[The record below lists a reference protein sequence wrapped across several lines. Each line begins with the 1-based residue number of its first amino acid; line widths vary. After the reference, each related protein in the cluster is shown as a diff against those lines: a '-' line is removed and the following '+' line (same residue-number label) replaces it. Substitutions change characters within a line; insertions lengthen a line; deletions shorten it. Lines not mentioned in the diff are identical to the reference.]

1 MKFIWSVGDTVLVPT
16 SDFNG
21 CKEVRITKRVYTED
35 HNNII
40 IEYETD
46 LVACDNTFTQ
56 EELLY
61 YNKDV

>member
-16 SDFNG
+16 SDFNRYR
-21 CKEVRITKRVYTED
+21 EVRITKRVYMED
-35 HNNII
+35 HNGVT

-61 YNKDV
+61 YNKNV